1 MADSL
6 PILFLQKLCR
16 ETLSIELCCSNRAVH
31 VEPSKASQYITPYP
45 RTWFIVET
53 RFEPSFGSFIRSLAL
68 RDTFCAAS
76 QKLINRRIQVALR
89 SVHP

>member
-53 RFEPSFGSFIRSLAL
+53 RFEPSLVVSFAL
-68 RDTFCAAS
+68 R
-76 QKLINRRIQVALR
+76 L
-89 SVHP
+89 SVIPFAVPLKN